1 MCILSVMTK
10 LGFAQGKSSPCI
22 YYHQGRGLRV
32 WVYGDDFVVM
42 GSYTDTKW
50 LEAKLR
56 EAWTLTVRGI
66 MGPPG
71 YKDCVQELR
80 VLGRLISWTAEGITW
95 EADPRHAEI
104 VCKSYGLR
112 AGADTS
118 ASTSASPKAMRKI
131 TTPGVSD
138 KQEELENEVPLD
150 IAQRALYRSMTMR
163 TQYLTQ
169 DRPELQFQGRERA
182 RRMQEPTNL
191 DETALKRM
199 ARFMD
204 GAPRVVWLF
213 PWQKQVRHLDT
224 WCDSNHAGCL
234 RTRKSVS
241 GGAVM
246 IGTATC
252 HTYSKSQAVIA
263 LSSGEAEYYGLVSA
277 VSTSFGVQSA
287 LKDWGWKLGVRVMM
301 DASTGI
307 AIGSR
312 RGLGKVK
319 HIDTVFLWV
328 QQHVTDG
335 RVKLEKRPT
344 GEMLADFLTK
354 NADTKMMQMCMRGLN
369 VHFREGR
376 SGLALHS

>member
-1 MCILSVMTK
+1 
-10 LGFAQGKSSPCI
+10 
-22 YYHQGRGLRV
+22 
-32 WVYGDDFVVM
+32 
-42 GSYTDTKW
+42 
-50 LEAKLR
+50 
-56 EAWTLTVRGI
+56 
-66 MGPPG
+66 MGPQG

-104 VCKSYGLR
+104 VCKGYGLG
-112 AGADTS
+112 ASVSAGGADTGTVPT
-118 ASTSASPKAMRKI
+118 ARRKI

-150 IAQRALYRSMTMR
+150 ASQRALYRSMTMR
-163 TQYLTQ
+163 VQYLTQ

-204 GAPRVVWLF
+204 GTPRVVWLF
-213 PWQKQVRHLDT
+213 PWQTQVAHLDT

-277 VSTSFGVQSA
+277 VSASLGVQST
-287 LKDWGWKLGVRVMM
+287 LRDWGWKLGVRILM

-312 RGLGKVK
+312 RGLGKTK
-319 HIDTVFLWV
+319 HIDTVFLWA
-328 QQHVTDG
+328 QQLVTDG
-335 RVKLEKRPT
+335 RVKLLKRST

-354 NADTKMMQMCMRGLN
+354 NAEAKMMQRCMTGLN
-369 VHFREGR
+369 VHFRKGR
-376 SGLALHS
+376 SGLALQA